1 MTRVSLVLL
10 LACLA
15 SPAVVHAHA
24 DHHHDEVLLSVAQ
37 DGTELVVELHAPGAV
52 LVGFE
57 RPPRDAREQGA
68 LNSAIAAL
76 KQPAAWL
83 VPNADARCVEEST
96 SVKQEG
102 FGATGAAQDFDHG
115 GHGGHDAHRHAEIR
129 ATYRYRCGAP
139 ARLQNLDIRLAQR
152 YPRIKR
158 MRVDMVLPDRQ
169 EQRSLS
175 GSSTRLVL
183 RP

>member
-1 MTRVSLVLL
+1 MTRVSLALL

-37 DGTELVVELHAPGAV
+37 DGSELVVELHAPGVA

-68 LNSAIAAL
+68 LTSAVTTL

-83 VPNADARCVEEST
+83 IPDADARCVVESA

-102 FGATGAAQDFDHG
+102 FGAAGPAQGSAHD
-115 GHGGHDAHRHAEIR
+115 GHDSHGHAEIR

-139 ARLQNLDIRLAQR
+139 SRLENLDIRLAQR

-158 MRVDMVLPDRQ
+158 LRVELVLPDRQ

-175 GSSTRLVL
+175 GTSTRLVL

>member
-1 MTRVSLVLL
+1 MIRVSLVLL
-10 LACLA
+10 LTCLA

-37 DGTELVVELHAPGAV
+37 DGTELVIELHAPGAV

-68 LNSAIAAL
+68 LDSAIAAL

-83 VPNADARCVEEST
+83 VPNADAHCTVESA
-96 SVKQEG
+96 SVKQDG
-102 FGATGAAQDFDHG
+102 FGAADPAPGSTHG
-115 GHGGHDAHRHAEIR
+115 GRDSHDHAEIR
-129 ATYRYRCGAP
+129 ATYRYRCGVP

-158 MRVDMVLPDRQ
+158 MRVELVLPDRQ